1 MNGKSRSLY
10 ISKIFQR
17 VNRFENFRN
26 IKRSTFPIQKAK
38 VKKNEKPSKST
49 NRQTKIVLQAFPLP
63 DQVRLF
69 LEENQDIL
77 SLINGKKL
85 AALEISKFK
94 SKLMNVFKK
103 TDFPKPAQLVD
114 SIIMLGPNGCGPNI
128 LGKRD
133 EI

>member
-1 MNGKSRSLY
+1 M
-10 ISKIFQR
+10 
-17 VNRFENFRN
+17 
-26 IKRSTFPIQKAK
+26 
-38 VKKNEKPSKST
+38 NEKPSKST

-63 DQVRLF
+63 DEVRLF
-69 LEENQDIL
+69 LEENQEIL

-128 LGKRD
+128 LGTGIKLSLS
-133 EI
+133 